1 MENLYPISLE
11 CDCPQNGINTFFKEV
26 AVMTKYRKILRLKRY
41 LCTTIYNMMRKVMKS
56 GNLESDEKHCGQMMK
71 LKWRVSAV

>member
-1 MENLYPISLE
+1 
-11 CDCPQNGINTFFKEV
+11 
-26 AVMTKYRKILRLKRY
+26 MTKYRKILRLKRY